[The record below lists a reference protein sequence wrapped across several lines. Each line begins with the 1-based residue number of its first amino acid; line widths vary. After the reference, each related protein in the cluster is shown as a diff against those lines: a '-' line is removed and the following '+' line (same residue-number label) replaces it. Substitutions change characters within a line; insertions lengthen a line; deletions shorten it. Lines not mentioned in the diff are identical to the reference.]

1 MKNIIELVK
10 KYKVYILAG
19 FLVIFFFRSCV
30 KSSQVRK
37 FEKSN
42 DQTQLVIDSLN
53 NVINSQRDT
62 INDFPEVLRQEKLGV
77 HMEYDNW
84 ISARD
89 RSPQLMLLHGVVK
102 DNIKQLNK

>member
-42 DQTQLVIDSLN
+42 SQTQMVIDSLN
-53 NVINSQRDT
+53 NVINTQRDT
-62 INDFPEVLRQEKLGV
+62 INNFPKILKQEKLSI

-84 ISARD
+84 ISDRD
-89 RSPQLMLLHGVVK
+89 RSPQLMMLHGIVK
-102 DNIKQLNK
+102 DNIKELSH

>member
-1 MKNIIELVK
+1 MKKFIELVK
-10 KYKVYILAG
+10 KYKVYILAS
-19 FLVIFFFRSCV
+19 FLVIFFFRSCI

-37 FEKSN
+37 TDKVIVGK
-42 DQTQLVIDSLN
+42 DYVIDSLN
-53 NVINSQRDT
+53 NVIKTQKDT
-62 INDFPEVLRQEKLGV
+62 INNFPEILRQEKLNI

-102 DNIKQLNK
+102 ENIKEIK